1 MICDACLAREA
12 RGFAF
17 RIPGDPYATPSH
29 ACSMKCL
36 NYLATSKGK
45 PPMDLAPVEADAIMA
60 ASEAV
65 GAHLET
71 LGKTDMATMTEEE
84 WLDFLAAAYSAITG
98 EVRERLATGE
108 VPF

>member
-1 MICDACLAREA
+1 MNICVCGRAP

-17 RIPGDPYATPSH
+17 RRPGDPYAEQHH
-29 ACSMKCL
+29 ACSMPCL
-36 NYLATSKGK
+36 NYLSRSKGE
-45 PPMDLAPVEADAIMA
+45 PMELAPVEADAIMA

-65 GAHLET
+65 GAHLEK

-84 WLDFLAAAYSAITG
+84 WLDFLAAAYAAITG
-98 EVRERLATGE
+98 EVRARLASGD

>member
-1 MICDACLAREA
+1 MNLCVCGRAP

-17 RIPGDPYATPSH
+17 RRPGDPYAETHH
-29 ACSMKCL
+29 ACSMPCVE
-36 NYLATSKGK
+36 YFARSKGEL
-45 PPMDLAPVEADAIMA
+45 PVNLAPIEADAIMA

-65 GAHLET
+65 GTHLET

-84 WLDFLAAAYSAITG
+84 WLDFLAATYSAITG
-98 EVRERLATGE
+98 EVRERLASGE